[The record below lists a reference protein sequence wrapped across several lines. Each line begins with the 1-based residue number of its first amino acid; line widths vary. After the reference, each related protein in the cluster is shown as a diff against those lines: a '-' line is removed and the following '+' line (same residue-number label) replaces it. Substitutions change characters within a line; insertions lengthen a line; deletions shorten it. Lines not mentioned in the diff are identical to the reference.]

1 MCDSLSTK
9 EEFLISRAV
18 DTALC
23 FGLGISSTCREALED
38 NGIEWAERHETYVFK
53 KYVESKYK

>member
-1 MCDSLSTK
+1 MSATAI
-9 EEFLISRAV
+9 EQYLISRAV

-38 NGIEWAERHETYVFK
+38 NGIEWSDRLEKYVFDTYV
-53 KYVESKYK
+53 EPKYK

>member
-18 DTALC
+18 DAALC
-23 FGLGISSTCREALED
+23 FGLGIMTTCREELED
-38 NGIEWAERHETYVFK
+38 KGIEWSERHETYVFK

>member
-1 MCDSLSTK
+1 MSATAT
-9 EEFLISRAV
+9 EQYLISRAV
-18 DTALC
+18 DVALS
-23 FGLGISSTCREALED
+23 FGLGIMTTCREALED